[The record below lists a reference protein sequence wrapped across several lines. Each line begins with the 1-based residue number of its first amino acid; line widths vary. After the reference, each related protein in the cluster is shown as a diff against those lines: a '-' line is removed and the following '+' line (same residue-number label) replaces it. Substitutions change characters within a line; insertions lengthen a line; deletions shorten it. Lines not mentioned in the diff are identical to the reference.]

1 MRVRH
6 TRNVA
11 EGMNATEAYE
21 KAGYKPNDGSEVTKE
36 KTKQRVRS

>member
-11 EGMNATEAYE
+11 EGMNATEAHE
-21 KAGYKPNDGSEVTKE
+21 KAAINRMTVANTVHPEGT
-36 KTKQRVRS
+36 